1 MPVGVRFGD
10 HFIADDVQ
18 HRAACEGQRKGQ
30 DRRRDGDGKIADQ
43 RADHLDQ
50 SRGQGQQKGSP
61 RLDTGRQHRAD
72 DDHTLGNVLKRDTAR
87 DHQGL
92 RGIPRAKADA
102 RRDSLGQIVNG
113 DGHHEQKHAA
123 QFCVVMR
130 LALHAYHLMQM
141 RDELVDEIEAL
152 GYHEIDL
159 NMGCPF
165 PLQAKHGRGSG
176 ILAHPDIVEEIA
188 HTIKEH
194 TQLTFSVKMRLGW
207 DNAEEWE
214 PVLNIL
220 NDTSLTHITLHP
232 RTGVQQ
238 YKGDIDYDAF
248 AQFYE
253 GCHHP
258 IIYNGELTTPTQLRD
273 REERYPRLA
282 GLMVGRGLLARPS
295 LAKEYLEG
303 REWSHEEHI
312 RSLQTLHEKLMEQ
325 YAKIVK
331 GDAQLHSKLRNFWEY
346 TEPLIGHKP
355 YKKIM
360 KSGNLRNYMSAID
373 ELR

>member
-1 MPVGVRFGD
+1 MRVEAGD
-10 HFIADDVQ
+10 I
-18 HRAACEGQRKGQ
+18 RSK
-30 DRRRDGDGKIADQ
+30 DRRDIDPKNNEGVPVVPQIIFK
-43 RADHLDQ
+43 
-50 SRGQGQQKGSP
+50 
-61 RLDTGRQHRAD
+61 
-72 DDHTLGNVLKRDTAR
+72 NLKEF
-87 DHQGL
+87 L
-92 RGIPRAKADA
+92 
-102 RRDSLGQIVNG
+102 
-113 DGHHEQKHAA
+113 
-123 QFCVVMR
+123 
-130 LALHAYHLMQM
+130 Y
-141 RDELVDEIEAL
+141 LVDEIEAL

-238 YKGDIDYDAF
+238 YKGDIDYEAF
-248 AQFYE
+248 ARFYE
-253 GCHHP
+253 ECRHP
-258 IIYNGELTTPTQLRD
+258 IIYNGDLTTLEQLHD
-273 REERYPRLA
+273 MEERYPRLA
-282 GLMVGRGLLARPS
+282 GLMLGRGLLARPS
-295 LAKEYLEG
+295 LAKEYAEG

-312 RSLQTLHEKLMEQ
+312 RSLRSLHERLAEQ
-325 YAKIVK
+325 YSHIVK
-331 GDAQLHSKLRNFWEY
+331 GDAQLHSKLRSFWEY
-346 TEPLIGHKP
+346 TEPLIGRKP
-355 YKKIM
+355 YKKII
-360 KSGNLRNYMSAID
+360 KSGNLRNYMNAIE